1 MASGNNSLSFD
12 PNFEVEDD
20 SSKAAAPAVTQTS
33 NGSQSQQSSI
43 QSTSTASEDEARKAK
58 LKAALAN
65 VTSWQPEGVPLSQS
79 GAYVPASAP
88 ASAPAAHEP
97 QYEEYMDDVDGFSD
111 GDASRD
117 LCSFPCINCGAV
129 PSFAMYELCGKCL
142 DEMSPT

>member
-1 MASGNNSLSFD
+1 MSTSGNKSKVDSFD
-12 PNFEVEDD
+12 PNFDMEE
-20 SSKAAAPAVTQTS
+20 SPSTAAAPTTAQTS
-33 NGSQSQQSSI
+33 NGSQAQQSST
-43 QSTSTASEDEARKAK
+43 QSTTTASEDEARKAK

-65 VTSWQPEGVPLSQS
+65 VQSWQPEGVPLSQS
-79 GAYVPASAP
+79 GAYVPTA
-88 ASAPAAHEP
+88 APAAQEP
-97 QYEEYMDDVDGFSD
+97 QYEEYMEDVDGFSD